1 MRPFLIALLFA
12 APAAAG
18 LYSPA
23 EGFLFELDEQG
34 FAKPIQFTGGFD
46 SILGNTRAVAIEKAG
61 EPLNDYRARALKRIQ
76 DRKAKGVPNLTP
88 EELAGNTADLILANR
103 GDEALNLL
111 QPLTRG
117 RRAGFIP
124 YTHLA
129 RAHAGRG
136 EWREAADQQ
145 SVALRDVEFPEKF
158 GRLSPEQL
166 RWLKRVERD
175 YYFPLLAHRADEAR
189 FARGG
194 SQPEDVD
201 PLFPSV
207 PPPRRPTDPVRF
219 EEANGEYRPGSMPE
233 AERKKLPPDA
243 LAIVQQLVLW
253 HPQDARLYWLLGELY
268 NAEGDVEAAAK
279 IMDECTFVMG
289 YRSPV
294 LRRHK
299 LILQEAAA
307 TQAQARA
314 EEAEKARAAAAAEEQ
329 AARDAERDYQKRR
342 WWIIACAVGL
352 GVLLVYYQ
360 VREVVRRFR
369 RS

>member
-1 MRPFLIALLFA
+1 MRLFLIALIFA

-18 LYSPA
+18 IYSPT
-23 EGFLFELDEQG
+23 EDFIFEVDEQG
-34 FAKPIQFTGGFD
+34 LAKPVQFSGGFE
-46 SILGNTRAVAIEKAG
+46 IFLNNTRAVAIEKPG
-61 EPLNDYRARALKRIQ
+61 EPLNRYRSEALERIRARR
-76 DRKAKGVPNLTP
+76 AKGVPNLTP
-88 EELAGNTADLILANR
+88 EELAGYTADLMRAGR
-103 GDEALNLL
+103 TDEALNLL

-124 YTHLA
+124 VAHLA

-145 SVALRDVEFPEKF
+145 SVALRDVDYPEKF
-158 GRLSPEQL
+158 GHLTSPQL
-166 RWLKRVERD
+166 TWLKRVERD
-175 YYFPLLAHRADEAR
+175 YYLPLLAHRADEAR
-189 FARGG
+189 NARGG

-201 PLFPSV
+201 ALFPSV
-207 PPPRRPTDPVRF
+207 RPPRRPTDPVRF
-219 EEANGEYRPGSMPE
+219 ESPSGDYTPGLMPE

-268 NAEGDVEAAAK
+268 NADGDFETAAK
-279 IMDECTFVMG
+279 IMDECAFVMG

-299 LILQEAAA
+299 LILQDAA
-307 TQAQARA
+307 TTQAKTRA

-360 VREVVRRFR
+360 AREVIRRFR
-369 RS
+369 R

>member
-12 APAAAG
+12 GPAAAG
-18 LYSPA
+18 IYSPN
-23 EGFLFELDEQG
+23 EDFIFEIDDQG
-34 FAKPIQFTGGFD
+34 FAKPVQFTGGFD
-46 SILGNTRAVAIEKAG
+46 SILGGIRAVAIEKPG
-61 EPLNDYRARALKRIQ
+61 EPLNRFRSSALERIRARR
-76 DRKAKGVPNLTP
+76 AKGVPNLTP
-88 EELAGNTADLILANR
+88 EELAGYTADLMR
-103 GDEALNLL
+103 TGRTDEALNLL

-117 RRAGFIP
+117 RRAGFVP
-124 YTHLA
+124 FAHLA

-145 SVALRDVEFPEKF
+145 GVALRDVDFPEKF
-158 GRLSPEQL
+158 GHLTSPQL
-166 RWLKRVERD
+166 TWLKRVERD
-175 YYFPLLAHRADEAR
+175 YYLPLLAHRADEAR
-189 FARGG
+189 AARGG
-194 SQPEDVD
+194 AQPEDVD

-207 PPPRRPTDPVRF
+207 LPPRRPTDPVRF
-219 EEANGEYRPGSMPE
+219 EGPSGEYVPGSMPE

-268 NAEGDVEAAAK
+268 NADGDFETAAR
-279 IMDECTFVMG
+279 IMDECAFVMG

-294 LRRHK
+294 LRKHK
-299 LILQEAAA
+299 LILQDAA
-307 TQAQARA
+307 TTQPKTRA
-314 EEAEKARAAAAAEEQ
+314 EDAKKAQEAAAAEEQ

-360 VREVVRRFR
+360 LREVVRRLR
-369 RS
+369 RA

>member
-1 MRPFLIALLFA
+1 MRPILIALLLA
-12 APAAAG
+12 APATAG
-18 LYSPA
+18 VYSPTDD
-23 EGFLFELDEQG
+23 FIFEIDGQG
-34 FAKPIQFTGGFD
+34 FARPVQFGGGFE
-46 SILGNTRAVAIEKAG
+46 IFLNNTRAVAIEKAG
-61 EPLNDYRARALKRIQ
+61 EPVNHHRAAALDRIRT
-76 DRKAKGVPNLTP
+76 RKAKGVPNLTP
-88 EELAGNTADLILANR
+88 EELAGYTADLIRAGR

-124 YTHLA
+124 YAHLA

-145 SVALRDVEFPEKF
+145 SVALRDVDFPEKF

-175 YYFPLLAHRADEAR
+175 YYLPLLAHRADEAR
-189 FARGG
+189 FTRGG
-194 SQPEDVD
+194 SAPEDVD
-201 PLFPSV
+201 PLFPPV

-219 EEANGEYRPGSMPE
+219 EEPNGDYKPGSMPE

-268 NAEGDVEAAAK
+268 NAEGEVEAAAK
-279 IMDECTFVMG
+279 IMDECAFVMG

-294 LRRHK
+294 LRKHK
-299 LILQEAAA
+299 LILQDAAS
-307 TQAQARA
+307 TQAKTRA
-314 EEAEKARAAAAAEEQ
+314 EEAAKAQAAQAAEAQ
-329 AARDAERDYQKRR
+329 AARDAERDYQKRK

-360 VREVVRRFR
+360 AREVVRRFR
-369 RS
+369 R